1 MGALQGEHALGLHS
15 NSPCPHPPLWSWPP
29 PAPLIG
35 FRWCFSPNRPALGK
49 GFNAWE
55 SSDQRPTYP
64 VCLGKGKEPG
74 SHISVPAHRGLSTQG
89 SDRPRLCS
97 GRSSL
102 SVNKP
107 SPTTLPGGS
116 GSHSLRA
123 PPAPDPI
130 LGNFTQARDQ
140 AWGLRRGGSQLHC
153 DPGELGCPPP
163 RRALDSA

>member
-1 MGALQGEHALGLHS
+1 MRALTCRVHFHLGSLGGTAGRA
-15 NSPCPHPPLWSWPP
+15 CPRLTFKLSLPSSSTLVLAT

-102 SVNKP
+102 STNKA
-107 SPTTLPGGS
+107 SPTPVIPSWKFRRPKPPGTSSTRFHPREFHTSQGPDL
-116 GSHSLRA
+116 GAEGRRE
-123 PPAPDPI
+123 PPY
-130 LGNFTQARDQ
+130 
-140 AWGLRRGGSQLHC
+140 W
-153 DPGELGCPPP
+153 
-163 RRALDSA
+163 